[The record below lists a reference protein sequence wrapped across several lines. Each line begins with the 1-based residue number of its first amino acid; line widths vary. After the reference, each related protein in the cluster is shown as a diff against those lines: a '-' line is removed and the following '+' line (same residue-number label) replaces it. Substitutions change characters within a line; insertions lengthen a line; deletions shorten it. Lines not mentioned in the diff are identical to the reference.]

1 MKYKVIIIE
10 NERDIVGSLKG
21 FLKDNPDLF
30 SETTLVS
37 QARHRPEAV
46 GEKLK
51 EGYNAIM
58 VSSTFIYKDQLED
71 NVKLFSDLNLTF
83 FVEHAVSS
91 LNGLLS
97 TFLGVPETYGSFKNY
112 DTFIKT
118 VIGWVEKGLV
128 YSIVQDLY
136 QSERI
141 FDEFHGFS
149 TYENQ
154 WRGRWEYELVKY
166 SEKFNMF
173 FSGEEEDCLDNY
185 KYIHSK

>member
-1 MKYKVIIIE
+1 MKYKAIIIE

-51 EGYNAIM
+51 EGYNAII

-83 FVEHAVSS
+83 FVEHAVTS
-91 LNGLLS
+91 LNELIS
-97 TFLGVPETYGSFKNY
+97 TFIGLPKHRDNFKDYN
-112 DTFIKT
+112 TFIT
-118 VIGWVEKGLV
+118 TIIEWVKKDCV
-128 YSIVQDLY
+128 YTITQDLTKP
-136 QSERI
+136 SKI
-141 FDEFHGFS
+141 FDEYHGWS
-149 TYENQ
+149 TYESQ
-154 WRGRWEYELVKY
+154 WRQKWEYKLVKY
-166 SEKFNMF
+166 SLKYNIFYDED
-173 FSGEEEDCLDNY
+173 EEDCLFHL
-185 KYIHSK
+185 KYTHKQ